1 MLFQINVKFSNVF
14 FAAINIDS
22 CRLLIAKNS
31 NYKNNRIF
39 ICKIYCETKLYLLY
53 IYIYI
58 NIRRKKTLYYCSI
71 VNLLYITQND
81 LITKTTF

>member
-14 FAAINIDS
+14 FVDIDIDS

-39 ICKIYCETKLYLLY
+39 ICKIYCESKLNFY
-53 IYIYI
+53 IYTYIYQY
-58 NIRRKKTLYYCSI
+58 KKKENVILSFNCKPFIHY
-71 VNLLYITQND
+71 
-81 LITKTTF
+81 TK

>member
-14 FAAINIDS
+14 FADINIDS

-39 ICKIYCETKLYLLY
+39 ICKIYCESKLYLLY

-58 NIRRKKTLYYCSI
+58 NIRRKKTLYITQLHYVS
-71 VNLLYITQND
+71 YITQND